1 MKCRELVAYLQT
13 QDPDAEVVRFDD
25 AEGFPRT
32 VATWDLN
39 LGLRLLTWEDYGKY
53 QLDPSPVTLEEAM
66 A

>member
-32 VATWDLN
+32 VTTWDTSRVIATSTALELLAKRDGPGGSYVLLN
-39 LGLRLLTWEDYGKY
+39 
-53 QLDPSPVTLEEAM
+53 
-66 A
+66 